1 MITRGSKFFYAAALV
16 GFLSALFYGFLTGA
30 SDQGG
35 VVAVFTD
42 GAVVDS
48 IIGPITFGWKGW
60 VGEHVGYS
68 VLMAFAAV
76 MLAIGFF
83 QTAFRDGD
91 AEAIAEIEG
100 VEVEDLPAA
109 LGPRGIN
116 IWPLACALG
125 AAIAVVGLALSTF
138 LFYAGVVLL
147 LAGAFEWTARA
158 WSERAT
164 ADTAAG
170 VAYREQLM
178 HPVEIP
184 LASVLII
191 AVVAVAVS
199 RLLLAVPKSAAV
211 YVIIGLAAVVFGLAN
226 LLAKRPDLRG
236 RVVGIAAIVGVLVI
250 IGAGIAGGIAGERE
264 IEEHHEGASAVLERG
279 GNA

>member
-35 VVAVFTD
+35 VIAVFTD

-68 VLMAFAAV
+68 VLMAFAGV
-76 MLAIGFF
+76 MLAVGFF

-100 VEVEDLPAA
+100 IEVEDLPAA

-125 AAIAVVGLALSTF
+125 AAIVVVGLALSTF
-138 LFYAGVVLL
+138 LFYAGLVLL

-158 WSERAT
+158 
-164 ADTAAG
+164 
-170 VAYREQLM
+170 
-178 HPVEIP
+178 
-184 LASVLII
+184 
-191 AVVAVAVS
+191 
-199 RLLLAVPKSAAV
+199 
-211 YVIIGLAAVVFGLAN
+211 
-226 LLAKRPDLRG
+226 
-236 RVVGIAAIVGVLVI
+236 
-250 IGAGIAGGIAGERE
+250 
-264 IEEHHEGASAVLERG
+264 
-279 GNA
+279 